1 MSAFC
6 KPCGGGRS
14 SRWSP
19 GSIVH
24 LAATV
29 LMLYG
34 PGADARASG
43 GGEDSGQKVE
53 LERLLQLPE
62 SFDAGGERR
71 GGASESEWRG
81 RFLKAREDVDATRHS
96 LDEAQKQLESLAG
109 DTGSYQV
116 AAPGA
121 TDPQNSPVS
130 FQLRQEIR
138 RHREELGR
146 AEKRQRA
153 LDVQANL
160 ADVPEPWRQ

>member
-6 KPCGGGRS
+6 KPCGGGPS
-14 SRWSP
+14 FRWSL

-29 LMLYG
+29 LMLHG

-43 GGEDSGQKVE
+43 RGEDSGREVE

-62 SFDAGGERR
+62 SFDVGGEHR

-81 RFLKAREDVDATRHS
+81 RFLKARQDIDATRYA
-96 LDEAQKQLESLAG
+96 LDEAQKQLEILAG
-109 DTGSYQV
+109 DTSGYQV

-138 RHREELGR
+138 RQREELGR
-146 AEKRQRA
+146 AQKRLRE
-153 LDVQANL
+153 LGVQANL

>member
-1 MSAFC
+1 
-6 KPCGGGRS
+6 
-14 SRWSP
+14 
-19 GSIVH
+19 
-24 LAATV
+24 
-29 LMLYG
+29 MLYG

-71 GGASESEWRG
+71 GGASESEWRD
-81 RFLKAREDVDATRHS
+81 RFLKARQDVDATRHS

-146 AEKRQRA
+146 AEKRLRA